1 MIGFVRMCI
10 VELLLKGSLAYSVWD
25 MESVIDEPFMKDF
38 VVKFVEE
45 EIRRHESFEGIWEE
59 VISRITGINQSSY
72 ALKDLVLKQLI
83 RIQGASKKIFQNSQ
97 EIDYFNWFIS
107 YFVPQTEVSKTIAG
121 RAGSRLRSLD
131 GEVLDENG
139 EIVAVEEEAILR
151 FTPDKFYWY
160 HPLTDASNIIIQED
174 NYAPLRSPIGS
185 GPGYSR

>member
-83 RIQGASKKIFQNSQ
+83 RIQGASKKIF
-97 EIDYFNWFIS
+97 
-107 YFVPQTEVSKTIAG
+107 
-121 RAGSRLRSLD
+121 R
-131 GEVLDENG
+131 
-139 EIVAVEEEAILR
+139 IV
-151 FTPDKFYWY
+151 KK
-160 HPLTDASNIIIQED
+160 
-174 NYAPLRSPIGS
+174 
-185 GPGYSR
+185 